1 VENWQIF
8 FTNPG
13 DNGSMSNKNQRSIR
27 FEPWV
32 REAIEEL
39 AAEHQIDFS
48 KEVENLL
55 IVELSYLGHTEAV
68 WLAKT
73 YGIGRET
80 VKMPLEGERPPEVG
94 EAR

>member
-1 VENWQIF
+1 MG
-8 FTNPG
+8 TG
-13 DNGSMSNKNQRSIR
+13 KQRNIK

-39 AAEHQIDFS
+39 AAEHKIDFS

-55 IVELSYLGHTEAV
+55 IVQLSYKGYTKAA

-73 YGIGRET
+73 YGIGREAT
-80 VKMPLEGERPPEVG
+80 GGSETESVG
-94 EAR
+94 KQDIG

>member
-1 VENWQIF
+1 MG
-8 FTNPG
+8 TG
-13 DNGSMSNKNQRSIR
+13 KQRNIK

-39 AAEHQIDFS
+39 ATEHKIDFS

-55 IVELSYLGHTEAV
+55 IVQLSYKGYTEAA

-73 YGIGRET
+73 YGIGQDSPET
-80 VKMPLEGERPPEVG
+80 GPSDKL
-94 EAR
+94 A

>member
-1 VENWQIF
+1 LEIPQIL
-8 FTNPG
+8 FTRG
-13 DNGSMSNKNQRSIR
+13 VDNDIMSNKNQRSIR

-39 AAEHQIDFS
+39 ASEHKIDFS

-55 IVELSYLGHTEAV
+55 IVELSYKGYTEAA

-73 YGIGRET
+73 YGIGREARGGSET
-80 VKMPLEGERPPEVG
+80 EPAGKQSVG
-94 EAR
+94 

>member
-1 VENWQIF
+1 
-8 FTNPG
+8 
-13 DNGSMSNKNQRSIR
+13 MANKNQRSIR

-39 AAEHQIDFS
+39 ADEHKVDFS

-55 IVELSYLGHTEAV
+55 IVELSYKGYTEAT

-73 YGIGRET
+73 YGIGREADGSG
-80 VKMPLEGERPPEVG
+80 KEPAGKR
-94 EAR
+94 A

>member
-1 VENWQIF
+1 MG
-8 FTNPG
+8 TG
-13 DNGSMSNKNQRSIR
+13 KQRNIK

-39 AAEHQIDFS
+39 AAEHKIDFS

-55 IVELSYLGHTEAV
+55 IVELSYKGYTEAA

-73 YGIGRET
+73 YGIGREA
-80 VKMPLEGERPPEVG
+80 KGGSEMEPSDKQDAG
-94 EAR
+94 

>member
-1 VENWQIF
+1 M
-8 FTNPG
+8 FTKPG
-13 DNGSMSNKNQRSIR
+13 DNGIMANTNQRSIR

-39 AAEHQIDFS
+39 AAEHKIDFS

-55 IVELSYLGHTEAV
+55 IVQLSYKGYSEAD

-73 YGIGRET
+73 YGIGREAAT
-80 VKMPLEGERPPEVG
+80 GDRDLKRAESS
-94 EAR
+94 

>member
-1 VENWQIF
+1 
-8 FTNPG
+8 
-13 DNGSMSNKNQRSIR
+13 MANKNQRSIR

-39 AAEHQIDFS
+39 ATEHRIDFS

-55 IVELSYLGHTEAV
+55 IVGLSYKGYTEAA

-73 YGIGRET
+73 YGIGREA
-80 VKMPLEGERPPEVG
+80 VEGSVTGP
-94 EAR
+94 ADKLAD

>member
-1 VENWQIF
+1 M
-8 FTNPG
+8 P
-13 DNGSMSNKNQRSIR
+13 NKNQRSIR

-39 AAEHQIDFS
+39 AVKHKIDFS

-55 IVELSYLGHTEAV
+55 IVELSYSGYTEAA

-73 YGIGRET
+73 YGIGREA
-80 VKMPLEGERPPEVG
+80 VDDGSKAGPADKLAE
-94 EAR
+94 

>member
-1 VENWQIF
+1 
-8 FTNPG
+8 
-13 DNGSMSNKNQRSIR
+13 MANKNQRSIR

-55 IVELSYLGHTEAV
+55 IVELSYKGYTEAA
-68 WLAKT
+68 WLSKT
-73 YGIGRET
+73 YGIGRKAPDGSQTEPAD
-80 VKMPLEGERPPEVG
+80 KQ
-94 EAR
+94 A

>member
-1 VENWQIF
+1 MG
-8 FTNPG
+8 TG
-13 DNGSMSNKNQRSIR
+13 KQRNIK

-39 AAEHQIDFS
+39 AAEHGIDFS

-55 IVELSYLGHTEAV
+55 IMELSFKGYTEAA

-73 YGIGRET
+73 YGIG
-80 VKMPLEGERPPEVG
+80 PG
-94 EAR
+94 EAPSGEIPQKAGKAQ

>member
-1 VENWQIF
+1 
-8 FTNPG
+8 
-13 DNGSMSNKNQRSIR
+13 MSNKNQRSIR

-39 AAEHQIDFS
+39 AVEHSLDFS

-55 IVELSYLGHTEAV
+55 IMELSYRGYTEAA

-73 YGIGRET
+73 YGIGREAT
-80 VKMPLEGERPPEVG
+80 EGGSEAGPVG
-94 EAR
+94 KLAK

>member
-1 VENWQIF
+1 VAR
-8 FTNPG
+8 PG
-13 DNGSMSNKNQRSIR
+13 NIR

-39 AAEHQIDFS
+39 AAEHKTDFS

-55 IVELSYLGHTEAV
+55 IMELSYKGYTEAT

-73 YGIGRET
+73 YGIGREMLRGSKT
-80 VKMPLEGERPPEVG
+80 EPTEKKAE
-94 EAR
+94 

>member
-1 VENWQIF
+1 MG
-8 FTNPG
+8 TG
-13 DNGSMSNKNQRSIR
+13 KQRNIK

-39 AAEHQIDFS
+39 AAEHKIDFS

-55 IVELSYLGHTEAV
+55 IVQLSYKGYTEAA

-73 YGIGRET
+73 YGIGREA
-80 VKMPLEGERPPEVG
+80 GEDLQASR
-94 EAR
+94 ARAIEKRAN

>member
-1 VENWQIF
+1 
-8 FTNPG
+8 
-13 DNGSMSNKNQRSIR
+13 MANKNQRSIR

-39 AAEHQIDFS
+39 AAEHKIDFS

-55 IVELSYLGHTEAV
+55 IVQLSYKGYTEAA

-73 YGIGRET
+73 YGIGRE
-80 VKMPLEGERPPEVG
+80 VADGSGAEPAGKRSAG
-94 EAR
+94 

>member
-1 VENWQIF
+1 MKKSEILLIK
-8 FTNPG
+8 PG
-13 DNGSMSNKNQRSIR
+13 DNGTMANKNQRSIR

-39 AAEHQIDFS
+39 AAEHKIDFS

-55 IVELSYLGHTEAV
+55 IMELSYKGYTEAV

-73 YGIGRET
+73 YGIGREVVDGGSEMGAT
-80 VKMPLEGERPPEVG
+80 EKKAE
-94 EAR
+94 

>member
-1 VENWQIF
+1 MGI
-8 FTNPG
+8 G
-13 DNGSMSNKNQRSIR
+13 KQRNIK

-39 AAEHQIDFS
+39 ATEHKIDFS

-55 IVELSYLGHTEAV
+55 IIELSYRGYTEAA

-73 YGIGRET
+73 YGIGRDTMRGSEMEPSD
-80 VKMPLEGERPPEVG
+80 KHQAG
-94 EAR
+94 